1 MRASKIW
8 IPASVVLLSSTSS
21 VMANVHDTFGVGVA
35 PIGMGNAQTAAVSG
49 GASAYYNPAGLARK
63 GGIRLDAGIQS
74 FMPHFAY
81 FDGIVYDRNQNG
93 IIDIDAEGNPETT
106 TVATAY
112 PATTGMGI
120 NAALG
125 LTSWM
130 SVGLSMYMP
139 TDYLMRIEMGDPY
152 VPYYPLYKSRTQKFS
167 AYVGAGFKV
176 FDGLYIGAGASV
188 GTAATV
194 KGRATAALQIKT
206 AQEDEN
212 GNAELTQVIS
222 AINVDN
228 VTIALSSAMSPNVG
242 VLFNFGWL
250 NDNLAGLN
258 VGAVYRG
265 ESAVTANVDFQ
276 VNSTGNVTLGDD
288 EIYSGPLTAEPIHTV
303 IEDMKSGF
311 NPTNAAVGVSYT
323 FKDKL
328 TVDVDAVWTE
338 WSKYKEDMLAIPTQQ
353 ILVEGAAIITVGGMR
368 ETEGDPGM
376 VWKNTIAPKIGV
388 EWTAPMPKG
397 GDMGFTYSVRA
408 GYGYQPSP
416 VPEQTERVN
425 MMDSNKHMLSAG
437 VGFQIPMPRLT
448 NPLRVD
454 IFGAYQ
460 QLETRLHSKAVGIG
474 PDEYGNYP
482 AGYPVAGSITSGGNL
497 TGFGGSVGLTF

>member
-1 MRASKIW
+1 M
-8 IPASVVLLSSTSS
+8 LLSSASS
-21 VMANVHDTFGVGVA
+21 ALANTHDTFGVGVA
-35 PIGMGNAQTAAVSG
+35 QIGMGNAQTAAVSG
-49 GASAYYNPAGLARK
+49 GAAAYYNPAGLARK

-74 FMPHFAY
+74 FAPHFPY
-81 FDGIVYDRNQNG
+81 FEGIVYDRNQNG
-93 IIDIDAEGNPETT
+93 QIDFDADGNPETT

-130 SVGLSMYMP
+130 SLGASIYMP

-152 VPYYPLYKSRTQKFS
+152 VPYYPMYKSRTQKFS
-167 AYVGAGFKV
+167 AYMGAGFKV
-176 FDGLYIGAGASV
+176 FDGLYIGVGGSV

-194 KGRATAALQIKT
+194 KGRATSSVNIKT

-212 GNAELTQVIS
+212 GNAELTEVVS

-228 VTIALSSAMSPNVG
+228 IQIALKSAMSPNVG
-242 VLFNFGWL
+242 VMFNFGWL
-250 NDNLAGLN
+250 NENLAGLN
-258 VGAVYRG
+258 IGAVYRG

-276 VNSTGNVTLGDD
+276 VNATGNVTLGDD
-288 EIYSGPLTAEPIHTV
+288 TIYSGPLTAEPIHTT
-303 IEDMKSGF
+303 IENMKSGF
-311 NPTNAAVGVSYT
+311 NPANAAVGVSYT
-323 FKDKL
+323 YKDKL

-338 WSKYKEDMLAIPTQQ
+338 WSKYQEDMLAIPTQQ
-353 ILVEGAAIITVGGMR
+353 ILVEGAAIITVGGLR
-368 ETEGDPGM
+368 ETEGDPGL
-376 VWKNTIAPKIGV
+376 VWHNTVAPKIGL
-388 EWTAPMPKG
+388 EWTAPMPRG

-408 GYGYQPSP
+408 GYGFQPTP

-425 MMDSNKHMLSAG
+425 MMDADKHMFSGGL
-437 VGFQIPMPRLT
+437 GFQIPMPRLT

-454 IFGAYQ
+454 LYGSYHK
-460 QLETRLHSKAVGIG
+460 LVDRLNSKAVGIG
-474 PDEYGNYP
+474 PDEYGSYP
-482 AGYPVAGSITSGGNL
+482 PGYPVADSITASGYL